1 MGPPLLPLLFENGC
15 PPPAAGLGVAGAS
28 GSPPSGELRS
38 LYDTP
43 MPAPSA
49 GGRPPLPGAA
59 LRRSRGACAPVT
71 GSAHL
76 VAGRAQILA
85 GDDYPVGHA
94 GLGRLAPHLIWPW
107 PHKLQRRRQ
116 MGSQRSVAVQRS
128 SAQS

>member
-15 PPPAAGLGVAGAS
+15 PPPEAGLGVAGAS

-38 LYDTP
+38 PYDTP
-43 MPAPSA
+43 LPAPSA

-59 LRRSRGACAPVT
+59 LRRSRGACAPGT
-71 GSAHL
+71 GSAAHL
-76 VAGRAQILA
+76 VAGVLA

-116 MGSQRSVAVQRS
+116 LVWRAG
-128 SAQS
+128 